1 MNHTAIEPTAPGGD
15 DDWLVSMPKA
25 DLHVHLVG
33 SAAPATVAALAAR
46 HPDSGVPADA
56 GELAAFYRFRD
67 FAHFLD
73 VYKLVSDLVRSPED
87 VVTLV
92 AGMAGDMAG
101 QGTVYA
107 EVTVTPV
114 SHISAGIHPGEL
126 AQALDIGTAAARAR
140 GVELAWVY
148 DISALV
154 ERDGAHRT
162 LDAALHHPPAALTGF
177 GSAGRKPGS
186 AGPASATSSPPP
198 GPPGCTACRTPARA
212 SAPVRCGPPSTS
224 LARSGSA
231 TA

>member
-1 MNHTAIEPTAPGGD
+1 MNHTAIKPPAVGSD

-33 SAAPATVAALAAR
+33 SAAPATGAALAAR
-46 HPDSGVPADA
+46 HPDGGVPADA
-56 GELAAFYRFRD
+56 GQLAAFYKFRD

-92 AGMAGDMAG
+92 AGMAEDMAG

-126 AQALDIGTAAARAR
+126 AQALDIGAAGRRAPAARR
-140 GVELAWVY
+140 G
-148 DISALV
+148 
-154 ERDGAHRT
+154 
-162 LDAALHHPPAALTGF
+162 AAPPA
-177 GSAGRKPGS
+177 GRADRVRPRRGGNRSQPGRLPRRVRRRQ
-186 AGPASATSSPPP
+186 G
-198 GPPGCTACRTPARA
+198 RRA
-212 SAPVRCGPPSTS
+212 A
-224 LARSGSA
+224 
-231 TA
+231 

>member
-1 MNHTAIEPTAPGGD
+1 MNHTAIKPPAVGSD

-46 HPDSGVPADA
+46 YPDSGVPADA

-126 AQALDIGTAAARAR
+126 AQALDIGAAAARAR

-154 ERDGAHRT
+154 ERAGAHRT

-177 GSAGRKPGS
+177 GLGGS
-186 AGPASATSSPPP
+186 GNR
-198 GPPGCTACRTPARA
+198 GPPGRLPRRVRRRQGRRAAQRAARGRERR
-212 SAPVRCGPPSTS
+212 PR
-224 LARSGSA
+224 
-231 TA
+231 